1 MNIVAFD
8 EGPLTEILNAAGPP
22 PREAQFELG
31 RATWG
36 FGGVHGG
43 LALAMLVRAMQA
55 KAPGQ
60 SLRRVSGQFRRPLR
74 GPFAIETHEDHAG
87 NSVRWLSGQIAQ
99 GATSCVAATAIFATP
114 GAAHARPLAAEMP
127 AAPSPSACPIFTV
140 PPEFVPF
147 ATRTEIRPI
156 GDPRPFARGG
166 RAELSAWV
174 RLREDDRP
182 PDDARTVV
190 LLDAL
195 APSYAA
201 ILDTPVPIPT
211 VTLSVTWSGADGR
224 RGETVATARSPWIL
238 LRAQTE
244 LASDDG
250 WLHERIDAWTAEGAH
265 LATADQLRVV
275 RQAR

>member
-8 EGPLTEILNAAGPP
+8 QGPLTEILGAAEAPGD
-22 PREAQFELG
+22 AQFELG
-31 RATWG
+31 RAAWG

-74 GPFAIETHEDHAG
+74 APFAMETQEDHAG
-87 NSVRWLSGQIAQ
+87 NSVRWLSGQIVQ

-114 GAAHARPLAAEMP
+114 GGAHAQRLAAEMP
-127 AAPSPSACPIFTV
+127 AAPPPSACPIFTV

-147 ATRTEIRPI
+147 STRTEIRPV
-156 GDPRPFARGG
+156 GDARPYARGG
-166 RAELSAWV
+166 RAELIAWV
-174 RLREDDRP
+174 RLREDDLP
-182 PDDARTVV
+182 PDEARTVV

-211 VTLSVTWSGADGR
+211 VTLSVTWSGA
-224 RGETVATARSPWIL
+224 ATARSPWIL

-244 LASDDG
+244 LASEEG
-250 WLHERIDAWTAEGAH
+250 WLHERIDAWTAAGEH
-265 LATADQLRVV
+265 LATADQLRV
-275 RQAR
+275 ARPAR